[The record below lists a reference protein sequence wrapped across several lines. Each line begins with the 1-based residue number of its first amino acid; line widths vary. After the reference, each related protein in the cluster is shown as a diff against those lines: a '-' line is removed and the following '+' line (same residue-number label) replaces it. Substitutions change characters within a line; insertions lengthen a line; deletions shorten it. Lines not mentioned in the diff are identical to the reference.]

1 MKKLTLFSILILLV
15 LLTAAW
21 APSALPALQ
30 PAAGQAAAAQQA
42 ATGTPTAATQAV
54 ATPLPELLT
63 PTVVGPPLGGT
74 AWIMS
79 SLNGALPVPDTTVT
93 LQLGTDASASGS
105 DGCNRYWTTFEQ
117 DGQNLTFSQP
127 MAGAMM
133 ACEKEVMAQA
143 GEYRETLATVT
154 SFLMSARQL
163 VLLAGND
170 IVLTYVAQVESLEG
184 TAWSVVNYNNGRE
197 AVVGV
202 LDGTDITLSFD
213 EADLNGNAGCN
224 NYFAGYTVKGKH
236 IIVDPPGATMMF
248 CGEPEGVMEQE
259 AAYLAAL
266 AVRRH
271 FPH

>member
-54 ATPLPELLT
+54 ATPLPALLT

-117 DGQNLTFSQP
+117 DGQNLTFKPADGRDDDGVRERSDGPGQRVQGYARHGHELLDERAP
-127 MAGAMM
+127 TGA
-133 ACEKEVMAQA
+133 
-143 GEYRETLATVT
+143 
-154 SFLMSARQL
+154 
-163 VLLAGND
+163 
-170 IVLTYVAQVESLEG
+170 
-184 TAWSVVNYNNGRE
+184 
-197 AVVGV
+197 VG
-202 LDGTDITLSFD
+202 G
-213 EADLNGNAGCN
+213 
-224 NYFAGYTVKGKH
+224 
-236 IIVDPPGATMMF
+236 
-248 CGEPEGVMEQE
+248 
-259 AAYLAAL
+259 
-266 AVRRH
+266 
-271 FPH
+271 